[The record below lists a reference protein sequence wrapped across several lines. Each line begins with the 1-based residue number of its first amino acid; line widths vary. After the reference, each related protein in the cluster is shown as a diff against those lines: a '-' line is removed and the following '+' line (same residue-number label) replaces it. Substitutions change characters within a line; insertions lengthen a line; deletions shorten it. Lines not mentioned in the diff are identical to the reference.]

1 VLFTVNDSGDGP
13 LVYAVDKDTGRT
25 RVATTYSSGD
35 VTDVEAVAPGR
46 HRALWVGD
54 IGDNDA
60 ERDTVSVYRL
70 PRMRRLPSTVHA
82 ARFDLAYPDG
92 PVDAEALLVHPRTG
106 RIYVVT
112 KTFEGGT
119 VYAAPAHLRRGS
131 VNRLERV
138 ARVPGLVTDG
148 TFLPDGRHVLLR
160 TYGTASLY
168 RFRDWKL
175 LDTTQLPAERQG
187 EGITVSRSGDVYVS
201 SEGAFSKVLQVFLPG
216 SMTRQITG
224 PGSAATPSPS
234 PSPDGGRHG
243 ATATPPVSTDEG
255 NGVWIG
261 GGVLMATFIA
271 WLLFTT
277 SRPRGRRTR

>member
-1 VLFTVNDSGDGP
+1 
-13 LVYAVDKDTGRT
+13 
-25 RVATTYSSGD
+25 
-35 VTDVEAVAPGR
+35 
-46 HRALWVGD
+46 
-54 IGDNDA
+54 
-60 ERDTVSVYRL
+60 
-70 PRMRRLPSTVHA
+70 
-82 ARFDLAYPDG
+82 
-92 PVDAEALLVHPRTG
+92 
-106 RIYVVT
+106 
-112 KTFEGGT
+112 
-119 VYAAPAHLRRGS
+119 
-131 VNRLERV
+131 
-138 ARVPGLVTDG
+138 VPGLVTDG

-168 RFRDWKL
+168 RFPDWKL

-187 EGITVSRSGDVYVS
+187 EGIAVSRSGDVYVS

-224 PGSAATPSPS
+224 PGSAATPSPA
-234 PSPDGGRHG
+234 PSPDGDRDG

-277 SRPRGRRTR
+277 SRPRGRRMR